1 MSKDIESWLK
11 RLEAESAALDIAYER
26 HVRSLSMYHQEISYT
41 INGEDDYIGGD
52 RLLVTL
58 NTATGVNTLA
68 MLGVNASNNN
78 LLLKVARKVYNG
90 GAQWAVNYSL
100 RDVKNITLN
109 FTVDSLVKG
118 TLDVRKAAHG

>member
-11 RLEAESAALDIAYER
+11 RLEAESAALDMAYER
-26 HVRSLSMYHQEISYT
+26 HVRSLPMYHQEISYT